1 LTEIL
6 RPVFERFT
14 VLAQQAVEFAQQEAH
29 SLRHKHIGTEHLL
42 LGLLRQ
48 PEGPAAH
55 VLASL
60 EVTEAP
66 VGAQVEHLVL
76 SGEELPYGQ
85 IQFTPRIKEVFE
97 IALSEAA
104 ALGQTYVGPEHL
116 LLAIARENKGV
127 ASRVLDEFE
136 ADAAKIRSE
145 MMLVLSA
152 GPPASRAPAAAEAAR
167 SDRIEVDLSPSARL
181 LLMSAG
187 ARALDDGRTLVEP
200 NDLLEAM
207 LAEVTIQSLLSEHG
221 VDVQALR
228 ERLQLTRTDVSDF
241 HRQP

>member
-1 LTEIL
+1 
-6 RPVFERFT
+6 VFERFT

-48 PEGPAAH
+48 HEGPAAH

-66 VGAQVEHLVL
+66 VREQVEHLVL
-76 SGEELPYGQ
+76 SGRELPYGQ
-85 IQFTPRIKEVFE
+85 IPFTPRLKDVFE

-116 LLAIARENKGV
+116 LLAVARENKGV
-127 ASRVLDEFE
+127 ASRVLEEFD

-145 MMLVLSA
+145 MMLVLA
-152 GPPASRAPAAAEAAR
+152 GPPPSGSPAPAQTAR
-167 SDRIEVDLSPSARL
+167 SDRIEVDLSPTARV

-187 ARALDDGRTLVEP
+187 ARALDNGRTLVEP

-207 LAEVTIQSLLSEHG
+207 LADVTIQSLLFEHG

-228 ERLQLTRTDVSDF
+228 ERLQLTLRDVSDF
-241 HRQP
+241 HHQP